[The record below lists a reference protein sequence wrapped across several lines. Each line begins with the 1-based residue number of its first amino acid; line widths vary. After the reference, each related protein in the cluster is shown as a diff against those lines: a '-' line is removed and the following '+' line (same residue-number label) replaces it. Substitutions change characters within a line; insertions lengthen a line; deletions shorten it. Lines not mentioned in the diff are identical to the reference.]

1 MYSKVIAID
10 GTVGSGKSSMAKNL
24 ALDLGLLFVDT
35 GAMYR
40 AVGLLLEEQGV
51 DFVEGKK
58 LNQALAKIKLQY
70 GVSKTCLIKGNGK
83 DLTKKI
89 RQHHVSKW
97 ASQVAGLSGVRQYL
111 LSMQRDLAEKHICV
125 MEGRDIGTVIF
136 PRAFCKFFFTAS
148 LSIRVRRRL
157 QQLQQMGE
165 KSLDFDQVK
174 KDIKERDLA
183 DYSRKEAP
191 LKQADDAILLDT
203 STFSPKQVLKEMKK
217 IVEKR
222 AKETRISL

>member
-24 ALDLGLLFVDT
+24 ASNLGFLFVDT

-40 AVGLLLEEQGV
+40 AVGLLLNEKGV
-51 DFVEGKK
+51 DFVEGEK
-58 LNQALAKIKLQY
+58 LENALAKIKLQY
-70 GVSKTCLIKGNGK
+70 SVSKTCLIKGDGK
-83 DLTKKI
+83 DLTQKI

-97 ASQVAGLSGVRQYL
+97 ASQVAILRSVRRYL
-111 LSMQRDLAEKHICV
+111 LSTQRNLAKKHICV

-136 PRAFCKFFFTAS
+136 PYAFCKLFFTAS
-148 LSIRVRRRL
+148 LEIRTKRRL

-165 KSLDFDQVK
+165 TSLYFDQIK

-191 LKQADDAILLDT
+191 LKQAADAILLDT
-203 STFSPKQVLKEMKK
+203 STLSPEEVLKEMKK
-217 IVEKR
+217 IVKKR
-222 AKETRISL
+222 AKETGIDL